1 MKAFF
6 LQRALREKW
15 LLVAFAALG
24 LLIWGSSTLRRTR
37 GLWTEWRTSKAEFAS
52 QQLWID
58 HADEIAA
65 QAAAATRSLDPAR
78 TLNATRLVGEL
89 SNLAGQAGLTAD
101 IGAQRTDERT
111 DQFAFHT
118 VQVNFRRADMG
129 PLLKFYTDLAQ
140 RAPYIGLEQFSVA
153 ADRANPGQL
162 NVSLRIVSVELA
174 R

>member
-15 LLVAFAALG
+15 LLVVFAGLALA
-24 LLIWGSSTLRRTR
+24 IWGASTLRRGR
-37 GLWTEWRTSKAEFAS
+37 GSWTEWHSARQEFDS
-52 QQLWID
+52 QQQWID
-58 HADEIAA
+58 HADTIAA
-65 QAAAATRSLDPAR
+65 QAAAATRSLDPAK

-89 SNLAGQAGLTAD
+89 SNLASSAGLTAD

-118 VQVNFRRADMG
+118 VQVNFRRADLA
-129 PLLKFYTDLAQ
+129 PLLKFYTELAQ
-140 RAPYIGLEQFSVA
+140 RAPYIALEQFSVA

-174 R
+174 K